1 MVRDSGSKH
10 ENSRTSGRSSGEL
23 AGRSGSDIPSQ
34 LARNWFQL
42 GGRDRWF
49 HGESSCSAES
59 MEISL
64 IQSNKK
70 FHFHQRRSIW
80 IQVGRITGLD
90 AAYPLYMN
98 TGGDGHLT
106 KTDAMFVDVIHTDG
120 GNFGFPNPL
129 GHVDFYPN
137 GGKPIQPGCN
147 LDSVI
152 RRSVSRLI
160 NQYSM
165 YWIFCELWTHFLLR
179 FFFIKPKI

>member
-70 FHFHQRRSIW
+70 FHFHQRRSI
-80 IQVGRITGLD
+80 
-90 AAYPLYMN
+90 
-98 TGGDGHLT
+98 
-106 KTDAMFVDVIHTDG
+106 
-120 GNFGFPNPL
+120 
-129 GHVDFYPN
+129 
-137 GGKPIQPGCN
+137 
-147 LDSVI
+147 
-152 RRSVSRLI
+152 
-160 NQYSM
+160 
-165 YWIFCELWTHFLLR
+165 
-179 FFFIKPKI
+179 